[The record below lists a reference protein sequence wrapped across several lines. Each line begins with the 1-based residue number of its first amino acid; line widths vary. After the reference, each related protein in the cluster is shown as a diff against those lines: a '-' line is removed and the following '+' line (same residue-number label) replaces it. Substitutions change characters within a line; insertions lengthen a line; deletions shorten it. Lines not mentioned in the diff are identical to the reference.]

1 MCHPPPRKHDPSRT
15 RRRTRRRT
23 EPSPSSTYRFLL
35 RLRRCGRPEAT
46 GGLRVAARSA
56 IGGAAEAFE
65 SAWWRTTAAGQSLRC
80 APQLCAWRTPS
91 PPPRPPPLAPL
102 KRRRPGLP
110 RETPPRPS
118 ASSPARPTL
127 LFHILV
133 AVSPR
138 ERPKK
143 LEHEKQE
150 EHLRT
155 VHRYG
160 VAAL

>member
-1 MCHPPPRKHDPSRT
+1 MGVCHPPPRKHDPSRT

-80 APQLCAWRTPS
+80 APQLCAWRTLS
-91 PPPRPPPLAPL
+91 PPPQPRPPPSHPSNAADPASHARPL
-102 KRRRPGLP
+102 RDPPPPLP
-110 RETPPRPS
+110 R
-118 ASSPARPTL
+118 ARHYYSTSWSQ
-127 LFHILV
+127 F
-133 AVSPR
+133 PR
-138 ERPKK
+138 ERGPRSSNTKNKK
-143 LEHEKQE
+143 S
-150 EHLRT
+150 T
-155 VHRYG
+155 
-160 VAAL
+160 